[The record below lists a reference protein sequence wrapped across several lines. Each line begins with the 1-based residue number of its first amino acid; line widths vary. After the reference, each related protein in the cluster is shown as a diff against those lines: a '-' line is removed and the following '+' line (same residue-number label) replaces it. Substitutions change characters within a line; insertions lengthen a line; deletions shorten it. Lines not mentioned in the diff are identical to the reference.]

1 MPEFLQ
7 LAYLSQALRIWLEAT
22 QPLPRAEPEEI
33 PTQAALGRI
42 LADDVRATGDLPPF
56 RRSTVDGYAVIAADT
71 FGASA
76 SLPAYLHLSGEIA
89 MGVAAVLDLQ
99 PGSAALIHTG
109 GMLPARADAVVML
122 EDTQPVGE
130 AEIEV
135 LRPVQVGANVLQQG
149 EDVRR
154 GEVALR
160 AGSPLRPQEIGGLMA
175 LGIERV
181 KCRGRVRVGLLSSGD
196 EVVPAVQEPAPGQVR
211 DVNEGTLRALIEL
224 AGGQATSY
232 GIVPDDPDRLEEA
245 MRQAVAENELVIVTA
260 GSSVSTRDATAEVI
274 RRLGPPG
281 LLVHGLRVKPGKPTI
296 LAVAGQV
303 PVLGLP
309 GNPVSALIVAHC
321 LAVPMIQ
328 AMLGV
333 KRSMIAP
340 AVPARLSENVPSEAG
355 REDFVPVAL
364 EPVSNGMQAVPVH
377 GRSNLIFTLIRADG
391 FLRIPPEVTG
401 LRAGA
406 PVQVHL
412 FPGGLAWPAPIGSDG

>member
-1 MPEFLQ
+1 
-7 LAYLSQALRIWLEAT
+7 
-22 QPLPRAEPEEI
+22 
-33 PTQAALGRI
+33 
-42 LADDVRATGDLPPF
+42 
-56 RRSTVDGYAVIAADT
+56 
-71 FGASA
+71 
-76 SLPAYLHLSGEIA
+76 
-89 MGVAAVLDLQ
+89 
-99 PGSAALIHTG
+99 
-109 GMLPARADAVVML
+109 ML

-181 KCRGRVRVGLLSSGD
+181 KCRSRVRVGLLSSGD

-232 GIVPDDPDRLEEA
+232 GIVPDHPDRLEEA
-245 MRQAVAENELVIVTA
+245 MRRAVAENELVIVTA
-260 GSSVSTRDATAEVI
+260 GSSVSARDATAEVI

-377 GRSNLIFTLIRADG
+377 GRSNLIFTLSRADG

-401 LRAGA
+401 LRAGT

-412 FPGGLAWPAPIGSDG
+412 FPGGLAWPAPSGSDA

>member
-33 PTQAALGRI
+33 PTRAALGRI

-135 LRPVQVGANVLQQG
+135 SRPVQVGANVLQQG

-160 AGSPLRPQEIGGLMA
+160 AGLPLRPQEIGGLMA

-281 LLVHGLRVKPGKPTI
+281 MLVHGLHVKPGKPTI

-333 KRSMIAP
+333 KRPMIAP

-412 FPGGLAWPAPIGSDG
+412 FPGGLTWPAPIGSDG

>member
-1 MPEFLQ
+1 MAEFLQ

-42 LADDVRATGDLPPF
+42 VADDIRATGDLPPF

-71 FGASA
+71 FGAGA

-89 MGVAAVLDLQ
+89 MGVAAALDLQ

-130 AEIEV
+130 TEIEV

-196 EVVPAVQEPAPGQVR
+196 EVVPAVQEPGPGQVR

-224 AGGQATSY
+224 AGGQATSC
-232 GIVPDDPDRLEEA
+232 GIVPDDPDRLEVA

-281 LLVHGLRVKPGKPTI
+281 LLVHGLHVKPGKPTI

-364 EPVSNGMQAVPVH
+364 EPVSHGMQAVPVH

-406 PVQVHL
+406 EVQVHL

>member
-7 LAYLSQALRIWLEAT
+7 LASLSQALRIWLEVA

-33 PTQAALGRI
+33 PAQAALGRI
-42 LADDVRATGDLPPF
+42 LAEDVRATSDLPPF
-56 RRSTVDGYAVIAADT
+56 RRSTVDGYAVIAVDT

-76 SLPAYLHLSGEIA
+76 SLPAYLQLAGEIA
-89 MGVAAVLDLQ
+89 MGAAAVLDLR

-109 GMLPARADAVVML
+109 GMLPPRANAVVML

-135 LRPVQVGANVLQQG
+135 LRPVQAGANVLQQG

-154 GEVALR
+154 GEIALQ
-160 AGSPLRPQEIGGLMA
+160 AGTPLRPQEIGGLMA

-196 EVVPAVQEPAPGQVR
+196 EVVPPEQEPAPGQVR

-224 AGGQATSY
+224 AGGQAVSY
-232 GIVPDDPDRLEEA
+232 GIVPDNSDLLEEA
-245 MRQAVAENELVIVTA
+245 MRRAVAENELLIVTA

-281 LLVHGLRVKPGKPTI
+281 VLVHGLRVKPGKPTI
-296 LAVAGQV
+296 LAVAGAI

-309 GNPVSALIVAHC
+309 GNPVSALILAHC

-340 AVPARLSENVPSEAG
+340 TMPARLSENVPSEAG

-364 EPVSNGMQAVPVH
+364 EPDSNGMQAVPVH
-377 GRSNLIFTLIRADG
+377 GRSNLIFTLTRADG

-406 PVQVHL
+406 RVQVHS
-412 FPGGLAWPAPIGSDG
+412 FPGGLAWPAPIGGDA

>member
-1 MPEFLQ
+1 MAEFLQ
-7 LAYLSQALRIWLEAT
+7 LAYLSQALQIWLEAT
-22 QPLPRAEPEEI
+22 RPLPRAEPEEI

-42 LADDVRATGDLPPF
+42 LAEDVRATGDLPPF

-71 FGASA
+71 FGASP
-76 SLPAYLHLSGEIA
+76 SLPAYLHLSGEIV

-99 PGSAALIHTG
+99 AGSAALIHTG

-149 EDVRR
+149 EDVRQ

-232 GIVPDDPDRLEEA
+232 GIVPDHPDRLEEA
-245 MRQAVAENELVIVTA
+245 MRRAVAENELVIVTA

-333 KRSMIAP
+333 KRSMLAP

-406 PVQVHL
+406 PVQVHV
-412 FPGGLAWPAPIGSDG
+412 FPGGLAWSAPIGSDG